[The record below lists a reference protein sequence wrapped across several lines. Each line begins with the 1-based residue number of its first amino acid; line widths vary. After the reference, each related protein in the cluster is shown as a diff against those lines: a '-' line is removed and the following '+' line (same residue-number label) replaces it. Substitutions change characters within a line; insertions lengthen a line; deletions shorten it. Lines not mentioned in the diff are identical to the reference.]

1 MHHQNQQGFTLIEL
15 VAVIVLLG
23 ILAVTAL
30 PRFINLNDDARRAAV
45 AGVGAAFKG
54 GVIQVQ
60 AKWLAAGSP
69 GATQDFIF
77 ITSATGNGA
86 LSVNA
91 NGWPADMRGSS
102 LTMNSAADCVDVWT
116 AVMNTGAPTV
126 NTTTDDDYQAVY
138 VGATSSCTYT
148 NQEDTTLNIQYFSNT
163 GEVVINN

>member
-1 MHHQNQQGFTLIEL
+1 MQQPRGFTLIEL

-30 PRFINLNDDARRAAV
+30 PRFVSLSDDARSAAV

-54 GVIQVQ
+54 GVVQVQ

-77 ITSATGNGA
+77 VTSAAGNGA

-102 LTMNSAADCVDVWT
+102 LTMNSPDDCVDVWT

-126 NTTTDDDYQAVY
+126 ATDTNSDYQATY
-138 VGATSSCTYT
+138 VGGTDSCTYI
-148 NQEDTTLNIQYFSNT
+148 NQDDITLNIQYFSNT
-163 GEVVINN
+163 GDVVINN